1 MTTALM
7 ILSGGQ
13 DSTTT
18 LFWAKKKFGSVE
30 AITFDY
36 GQRHKVELESAKKV
50 AEIAGVPHK
59 LVRVTAL
66 EQLADNAMI
75 KDEEIVINKTTGLP
89 TTFVPGR
96 NLIFVTLAAGYAYTK
111 GIKDLILGVSQVD
124 YSGYPDC
131 RRETMRSLEKT
142 ISLGMDF
149 DFTIHTPLV
158 DKDKKDTV
166 LMAKE
171 LGVLDVMKYTH
182 TCYKGQRPPCGECPA
197 CKLRAKGF
205 AEAGIIDPLFILVT
219 KII

>member
-1 MTTALM
+1 M
-7 ILSGGQ
+7 
-13 DSTTT
+13 
-18 LFWAKKKFGSVE
+18 
-30 AITFDY
+30 
-36 GQRHKVELESAKKV
+36 

-59 LVRVTAL
+59 IVKVTAL

-75 KDEEIVINKTTGLP
+75 NNEEIVINKITGLP

-96 NLIFVTLAAGYAYTK
+96 NLIFVTLAAGYAYGK

-131 RRETMRSLEKT
+131 RRETITSLENT
-142 ISLGMDF
+142 ISLGMDTEF
-149 DFTIHTPLV
+149 KIHTPLI
-158 DKDKKDTV
+158 DIDKKGTV

-182 TCYKGQRPPCGECPA
+182 TCYKGQQPPCGECPA

-205 AEAGIIDPLFILVT
+205 SEAGINDPIL
-219 KII
+219 K

>member
-1 MTTALM
+1 MTIALV

-13 DSTTT
+13 DSTTA
-18 LFWAKKKFGSVE
+18 LIWAKKQFGMVE

-36 GQRHKVELESAKKV
+36 GQRHKVEIESAKKV
-50 AEIAGVPHK
+50 AEIATVPHK
-59 LVRVTAL
+59 IVKVTSLA
-66 EQLADNAMI
+66 QLNDNSMI
-75 KDEEIVINKTTGLP
+75 KEEEITINKITGLP

-96 NLIFVTLAAGYAYTK
+96 NLIFVTLAAGYAYGK

-131 RRETMRSLEKT
+131 RRETIKSLEKT
-142 ISLGMDF
+142 ISLGMDTEF
-149 DFTIHTPLV
+149 KIHTPLI

-171 LGVLDVMKYTH
+171 LGVLDVLKYTH
-182 TCYKGQRPPCGECPA
+182 TCYKGENPPCGECPA

-205 AEAGIIDPLFILVT
+205 NEAGIIDPILSPS
-219 KII
+219 

>member
-1 MTTALM
+1 MTKALV

-13 DSTTT
+13 DSTTA
-18 LFWAKKKFGSVE
+18 LFWAKKQFDEVE
-30 AITFDY
+30 TITFDY
-36 GQRHKVELESAKKV
+36 GQRHKIEIESAKKV
-50 AEIAGVPHK
+50 AEIAGVPNK
-59 LVRVTAL
+59 LVKITAL

-75 KDEEIVINKTTGLP
+75 QDKEIVINKLTGLP

-96 NLIFVTLAAGYAYTK
+96 NLIFVTLAAGYAYGK

-131 RRETMRSLEKT
+131 RRETIKSLEKT

-149 DFTIHTPLV
+149 EFIIHTPLI
-158 DKDKKDTV
+158 DKDKKETV

-171 LGVLDVMKYTH
+171 YGALDVMKYTH

-205 AEAGIIDPLFILVT
+205 MEAGIEDPILS
-219 KII
+219 I

>member
-1 MTTALM
+1 MTTTLV

-13 DSTTT
+13 DSTTA
-18 LFWAKKKFGSVE
+18 LFWAKKRWDIVE

-36 GQRHKVELESAKKV
+36 GQRHKIEIASAKKV

-59 LVRVTAL
+59 IVKVTAL

-75 KDEEIVINKTTGLP
+75 NNEEIVINKITGLP

-96 NLIFVTLAAGYAYTK
+96 NLIFVTLAAGYAYGK

-131 RRETMRSLEKT
+131 RRETITSLENT
-142 ISLGMDF
+142 ISLGMDTEF
-149 DFTIHTPLV
+149 KIHTPLI
-158 DKDKKDTV
+158 DIDKKGTV

-182 TCYKGQRPPCGECPA
+182 TCYKGQQPPCGECPA

-205 AEAGIIDPLFILVT
+205 SEAGINDPIL
-219 KII
+219 K

>member
-1 MTTALM
+1 MTTALV

-13 DSTTT
+13 DSTTA
-18 LFWAKKKFGSVE
+18 LFWAKQQFDAVE

-36 GQRHKVELESAKKV
+36 GQRHKIEIESAKKV

-59 LVRVTAL
+59 IVKVTAL

-75 KDEEIVINKTTGLP
+75 NNNEIVINKITGLP

-96 NLIFVTLAAGYAYTK
+96 NLIFVTLAAGYAYGK

-131 RRETMRSLEKT
+131 RRETIKSLEQT
-142 ISLGMDF
+142 ISLGMDTKF
-149 DFTIHTPLV
+149 KIHTPLI
-158 DKDKKDTV
+158 DIDKKGTV

-182 TCYKGQRPPCGECPA
+182 TCYKGNQPPCGECPA

-205 AEAGIIDPLFILVT
+205 FEAGINDPIL
-219 KII
+219 K

>member
-1 MTTALM
+1 MTIALV

-13 DSTTT
+13 DSTTA
-18 LFWAKKKFGSVE
+18 LFWAKKQFDAVE

-36 GQRHKVELESAKKV
+36 GQRHKIEIESAKKV
-50 AEIAGVPHK
+50 AQIAGVAHK
-59 LVRVTAL
+59 LVKVTAL
-66 EQLADNAMI
+66 EQLTDNAMI
-75 KDEEIVINKTTGLP
+75 NDDEIVINKITGLP

-96 NLIFVTLAAGYAYTK
+96 NLIFVTLAAGYAYGK

-131 RRETMRSLEKT
+131 RRETIKSLEQT
-142 ISLGMDF
+142 ISLGMDTKF
-149 DFTIHTPLV
+149 KIHTPLI
-158 DKDKKDTV
+158 DIDKKGTV

-182 TCYKGQRPPCGECPA
+182 TCYKGYQPPCGECPA

-205 AEAGIIDPLFILVT
+205 SEAGITDPIL
-219 KII
+219 K

>member
-1 MTTALM
+1 MTTALV

-13 DSTTT
+13 DSTTA
-18 LFWAKKKFGSVE
+18 LFWAKKQFGYVE

-36 GQRHKVELESAKKV
+36 GQRHRTELESAKKV

-131 RRETMRSLEKT
+131 RKETMESLEKT

-149 DFTIHTPLV
+149 DFTIHVPLI
-158 DKDKKDTV
+158 DKNKKDTV

-171 LGVLDVMKYTH
+171 LGVLDVMKHTH
-182 TCYKGQRPPCGECPA
+182 TCYKGQRLPCGECPA

-205 AEAGIIDPLFILVT
+205 AEAGLKDPIFSLS
-219 KII
+219 